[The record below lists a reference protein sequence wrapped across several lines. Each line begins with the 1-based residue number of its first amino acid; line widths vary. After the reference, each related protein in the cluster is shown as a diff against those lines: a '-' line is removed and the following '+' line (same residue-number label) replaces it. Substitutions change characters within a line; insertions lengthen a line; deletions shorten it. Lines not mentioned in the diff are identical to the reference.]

1 MMVIIVTSCNK
12 EKRYQSKIIGTWD
25 IYEVV
30 YSTNYYEL
38 DSIVID
44 NTIADYG
51 EIVFT
56 KDETSVQYQT
66 LDVAYEGSLMKNNV
80 SIGQPSTTSFVYEVF
95 EDYIVTHDGLLE
107 IGDLYFDFDSKKE
120 MSLVTGV
127 NYDPG
132 GTTPIAYQTTYS
144 FRKK

>member
-1 MMVIIVTSCNK
+1 MVIIVTSCNK